1 MAHDQQESTDS
12 SPSTPSTPSP
22 STLQPH
28 EPELPSRG
36 QRLWKT
42 IQPEWQTRD
51 MLFLLSARTCMSA
64 TRALAGIVVPIY
76 LALLGFG
83 GLTLGVLF
91 TATALVSALLT
102 SAIGLLSDRFG
113 RKPFLVITPMLAG
126 VAGLVYAFSHTAGV
140 LFVFAAL
147 GSFGRGAGAGGGI
160 IGPYQPAEQ
169 ALLADAVPAR
179 HRNSL
184 FGRIGFASSLGA
196 LIGGTPL
203 VTLAILL
210 ARGQSMGAYHIEFL
224 FTALLAFAAGLLAL
238 PIHEAYRRVPIK
250 KTSQPL
256 QDKEKPT
263 RPRLSSLSWGILTR
277 LWITNSING
286 LAVGFFGPFITYWF
300 YRRYGAGPAEIGAL
314 YTIINLAAMVVNL
327 SSARIAAR
335 LGLVR
340 AIFISRTLQAV
351 LIIPMVI
358 MPFFWLAGFVYLLR
372 MMVQRLGLPLRQ
384 SYVMGVV
391 PQEERG
397 RIGALSNLPAQATSA
412 LSPSLAGYLFDHVAL
427 ALPFD
432 IGAILQGI
440 NALLFFL
447 FFRNMAPP
455 EEQKQETKP
464 DVGA

>member
-1 MAHDQQESTDS
+1 
-12 SPSTPSTPSP
+12 
-22 STLQPH
+22 
-28 EPELPSRG
+28 
-36 QRLWKT
+36 
-42 IQPEWQTRD
+42 
-51 MLFLLSARTCMSA
+51 MSA

-76 LALLGFG
+76 LAVLGFG

-102 SAIGLLSDRFG
+102 SSIGLLSDRVG

-126 VAGLVYAFSHTAGV
+126 VAGLVFAFSHTAGV

-203 VTLAILL
+203 VTLAILI
-210 ARGQSMGAYHIEFL
+210 ARGQSMTAYRVEFL
-224 FTALLAFAAGLLAL
+224 FTAFLALCAGLLAL
-238 PIHEAYRRVPIK
+238 PIHEAYRRVPPSK
-250 KTSQPL
+250 SSPSLEEKV
-256 QDKEKPT
+256 KPT
-263 RPRLSSLSWGILTR
+263 RPRLSSLSWSILIR
-277 LWITNSING
+277 LWITNSVNG

-327 SSARIAAR
+327 SSAQIAAR

-340 AIFISRTLQAV
+340 AIVISRSLQAI

-397 RIGALSNLPAQATSA
+397 RIGALSNLPAQATSS
-412 LSPSLAGYLFDHVAL
+412 LSPTFAGFLFDHVAL

-440 NALLFFL
+440 NTLLFFL

-455 EEQKQETKP
+455 EEQKQDTKP
-464 DVGA
+464 DVEA

>member
-12 SPSTPSTPSP
+12 ADSSPSTPLLSTTQHHGS
-22 STLQPH
+22 
-28 EPELPSRG
+28 ELPSRR
-36 QRLWKT
+36 QRVWRL
-42 IQPEWQTRD
+42 IQPEWLTRD
-51 MLFLLSARTCMSA
+51 MTLLLCARTCMSS
-64 TRALAGIVVPIY
+64 TRALAGIIVPIY
-76 LALLGFG
+76 LAILGFG

-102 SAIGLLSDRFG
+102 AMIGLLSDRIG
-113 RKPFLVITPMLAG
+113 RKPFLVITPLLAAI
-126 VAGLVYAFSHTAGV
+126 AGFVYAFSHTAGV
-140 LFVFAAL
+140 LFIFAVL
-147 GSFGRGAGAGGGI
+147 GSFGRGAGAGGGT

-224 FTALLAFAAGLLAL
+224 FTALLACCATLLAL
-238 PIHEAYRRVPIK
+238 PIHEAYRRVPPK
-250 KTSQPL
+250 KSSQPL
-256 QDKEKPT
+256 QQKAKPT
-263 RPRLSSLSWGILTR
+263 RLTPLSWSILIR
-277 LWITNSING
+277 LWITNSVNG

-300 YRRYGAGPAEIGAL
+300 YRRYGAGPAEVGAL
-314 YTIINLAAMVVNL
+314 YTVINLAAMVVNL
-327 SSARIAAR
+327 VSARIAAR

-340 AIFISRTLQAV
+340 AIVISRALQAI

-397 RIGALSNLPAQATSA
+397 RVGALSNLPSQATSA
-412 LSPSLAGYLFDHVAL
+412 LSPTLAGYLFDHVAL
-427 ALPFD
+427 SLPFD

-440 NALLFFL
+440 NTLLFFL
-447 FFRNMAPP
+447 FFRYITPP
-455 EEQKQETKP
+455 EEQKHEGKA
-464 DVGA
+464 DVEA